1 MVIFYPTPNV
11 YFQAIGWD
19 SIEQAILFERRAT
32 SASQDRAR
40 KWQARANQAGHLR
53 LFLVLTRMSPPQK
66 HVCVLEARKAGERRW
81 DKRSQHSYHFF
92 FQLLLLLQEYQA
104 GASAE
109 ERGEG
114 HQKEKREM
122 TGVRSLRSSALCWLT
137 SLTAGR
143 E

>member
-1 MVIFYPTPNV
+1 MVVFYPTPNV
-11 YFQAIGWD
+11 HFQAIGWD
-19 SIEQAILFERRAT
+19 SIEQAILFEWRAT

-40 KWQARANQAGHLR
+40 KWQARANQSGHLR

-92 FQLLLLLQEYQA
+92 FNYCYYYWNTKREPLRR
-104 GASAE
+104 
-109 ERGEG
+109 RGEG

-122 TGVRSLRSSALCWLT
+122 TGMRSLRSSALCWLA
-137 SLTAGR
+137 SLTARR

>member
-11 YFQAIGWD
+11 HFQAIGWD

-40 KWQARANQAGHLR
+40 KWQARANQASHLR

-81 DKRSQHSYHFF
+81 DKRSQHSCHF
-92 FQLLLLLQEYQA
+92 LVLIIAIITGIPSGNLCGGERR
-104 GASAE
+104 GAP
-109 ERGEG
+109 ERETRNDWGA
-114 HQKEKREM
+114 
-122 TGVRSLRSSALCWLT
+122 VAPI
-137 SLTAGR
+137 
-143 E
+143 